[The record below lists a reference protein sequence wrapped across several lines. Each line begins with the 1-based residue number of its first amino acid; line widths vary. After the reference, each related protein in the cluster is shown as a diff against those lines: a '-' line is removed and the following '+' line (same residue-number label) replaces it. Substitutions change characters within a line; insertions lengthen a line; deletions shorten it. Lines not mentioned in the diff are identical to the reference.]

1 MRRGGPAR
9 VGQGFLVT
17 TALTQIDVVRQLS
30 NHAPRW
36 SRTCSKPAVM
46 AELPPKIFI
55 ADDDQLLLEGLSR
68 ALTGRGY
75 TVRTAPDGPKLLSL
89 MERESP
95 DLVVLDIMMPG
106 MSGLDVLRRVR
117 DDGRWPEV
125 PVMMVTAL
133 TDAEVTE
140 SARDRGA
147 SDVVHKPFRLRDLV
161 SRIEL
166 WLRAAGRGDAVAD
179 PTRSGE

>member
-1 MRRGGPAR
+1 MPA
-9 VGQGFLVT
+9 G
-17 TALTQIDVVRQLS
+17 LTHIDVLDQFSGRP
-30 NHAPRW
+30 AIW
-36 SRTCSKPAVM
+36 SRTCSDVRAM
-46 AELPPKIFI
+46 AELPAKIFI
-55 ADDDQLLLEGLSR
+55 ADDDPLLLEGLSR

-75 TVRTAPDGPKLLSL
+75 TVRTASDGPKLLSL

-117 DDGRWPEV
+117 DDGRWPGV

-133 TDAEVTE
+133 TDAEVAE

-147 SDVVHKPFRLRDLV
+147 SDVVHKPFRLRELV

-166 WLRAAGRGDAVAD
+166 RLKRAAQGDAMGD
-179 PTRSGE
+179 PSRGEG

>member
-1 MRRGGPAR
+1 
-9 VGQGFLVT
+9 
-17 TALTQIDVVRQLS
+17 
-30 NHAPRW
+30 
-36 SRTCSKPAVM
+36 M
-46 AELPPKIFI
+46 AEHPVKIFI
-55 ADDDQLLLEGLSR
+55 ADDDPLLLDGLSR

-75 TVRTAPDGPKLLSL
+75 TVRTAPDGPRLLSL
-89 MERESP
+89 MERERP

-117 DDGRWPEV
+117 DDGRWPGV

-140 SARDRGA
+140 SARDHGA
-147 SDVVHKPFRLRDLV
+147 SDVMHKPFRLRDLV

-166 WLRAAGRGDAVAD
+166 WLRAAGRREVMSD
-179 PTRSGE
+179 PGRGEG